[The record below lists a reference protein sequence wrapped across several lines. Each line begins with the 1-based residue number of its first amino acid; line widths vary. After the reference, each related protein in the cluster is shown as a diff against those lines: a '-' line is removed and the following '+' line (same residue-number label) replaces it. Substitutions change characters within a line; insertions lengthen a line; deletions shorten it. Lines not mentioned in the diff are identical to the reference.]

1 MLEEAHRQSVTQV
14 QRREE
19 LLLAGGI
26 WKDLVEDIASAISS
40 EMIYANDSR

>member
-19 LLLAGGI
+19 LLLAEGI

-40 EMIYANDSR
+40 EMMYASGSR

>member
-19 LLLAGGI
+19 LLLAEGI
-26 WKDLVEDIASAISS
+26 WKDLVEDTASAISS
-40 EMIYANDSR
+40 EMMYASGSR